1 MIYNYNLG
9 IVLLECLSWTFLL
22 KMFAGRLTKGISSSS
37 HPFLIGAVSL
47 FSIFVFFALGTYSLS
62 TPLTLAYFFF
72 FSALVVTMFTDA
84 TTLLISRTV
93 TLYSMPIGW
102 ILAKTEILPIS
113 ILESI
118 IGSIFG
124 LLLLWSVRT
133 ISRKIMGKDGLGQ
146 GDIDLLA
153 FIGAF
158 IGPIGCWITLI
169 TGSLIG
175 SIIGIIYMIIGRKN
189 GTGVLLPFGL
199 FLAIGATLYV
209 LFQENL
215 ISLFIPQF

>member
-9 IVLLECLSWTFLL
+9 IVLLMCLGWTFFL
-22 KMFAGRLTKGISSSS
+22 KTIAARLTKGISSSS
-37 HPFLIGAVSL
+37 HPFLIGAVST
-47 FSIFVFFALGTYSLS
+47 FSMFIFFTLQSYSLN
-62 TPLTLAYFFF
+62 TPLTLAYLFF
-72 FSALVVTMFTDA
+72 FSALVITMFTDA
-84 TTLLISRTV
+84 TTLLISRMV
-93 TLYSMPIGW
+93 SLYSMPIGW

-124 LLLLWSVRT
+124 LLFLWSVRT

-158 IGPIGCWITLI
+158 IGPLGCWITVI

-175 SIIGIIYMIIGRKN
+175 SIIGFIYMIAGRKN
-189 GTGVLLPFGL
+189 NTVFLLPFGL
-199 FLAIGATLYV
+199 FLAIGAALYI
-209 LFQENL
+209 LFKENL